1 LQIFLAVALV
11 NSGQR
16 EPGLVAMKNNYKII
30 QDGVAAGS
38 ISQDEWNTWYTGL
51 ASCFD
56 KNPKEAEAF
65 VATVVGEK
73 PMEYWNY
80 IGIATLYMVQG
91 ESGTPEAVKML
102 EKSAEVAKASGVKD
116 SNQQQAAALLQAGN
130 LLYASKNFSK
140 SMELFE
146 QAIQL
151 IPDNAGALNNAAY
164 LIAKSGTNPAR
175 AVELARKSVELNAAG
190 IDDFL
195 DTLGFALLR
204 AGKASE
210 AIEPLQKAIVIGQK
224 PASMIHLAEVF
235 IELKRP
241 LDAKEFLEKA
251 KKQKPTDEQLE
262 EIKAL
267 ELKLN

>member
-1 LQIFLAVALV
+1 
-11 NSGQR
+11 
-16 EPGLVAMKNNYKII
+16 
-30 QDGVAAGS
+30 
-38 ISQDEWNTWYTGL
+38 
-51 ASCFD
+51 
-56 KNPKEAEAF
+56 
-65 VATVVGEK
+65 
-73 PMEYWNY
+73 
-80 IGIATLYMVQG
+80 
-91 ESGTPEAVKML
+91 
-102 EKSAEVAKASGVKD
+102 
-116 SNQQQAAALLQAGN
+116 
-130 LLYASKNFSK
+130 
-140 SMELFE
+140 MELFE